1 MFASTQI
8 PLDGQLIAVT
18 AGVRAPLLSLTE
30 RAALSLRRGEKRRKA
45 QPAKPSPGG
54 PSPLRVGAPGAGS
67 VSFNLEAVTHFAA
80 SSSTREPSDPPPI
93 VVLLTEKPAPLNGH
107 GSRASII
114 GPQS

>member
-54 PSPLRVGAPGAGS
+54 PSPLRVGPRCG
-67 VSFNLEAVTHFAA
+67 
-80 SSSTREPSDPPPI
+80 
-93 VVLLTEKPAPLNGH
+93 
-107 GSRASII
+107 I
-114 GPQS
+114 GFV